1 VQFGGKRHKKVLAY
15 ESARFKAKSQTE
27 KPNSAEYSHIF
38 NGKEAGRAELEPKL
52 STSHKSSLRDFILKL
67 KKSAEVKG
75 KL

>member
-1 VQFGGKRHKKVLAY
+1 MNQQGSKLNHKQKN
-15 ESARFKAKSQTE
+15 RIQ
-27 KPNSAEYSHIF
+27 PEYSHIF

-52 STSHKSSLRDFILKL
+52 STSHKSSLRDLILKL